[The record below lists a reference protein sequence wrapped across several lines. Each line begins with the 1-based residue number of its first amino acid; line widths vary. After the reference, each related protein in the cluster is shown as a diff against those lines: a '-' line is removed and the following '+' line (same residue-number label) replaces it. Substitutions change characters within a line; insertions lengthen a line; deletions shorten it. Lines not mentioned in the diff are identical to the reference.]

1 MKVLIIPDIH
11 QRHAL
16 ARSIFEKY
24 VDEVDRV
31 IFLGDFFDS
40 YTETIHDVCM
50 TAELVKE
57 VIHNPKVICLYG
69 NHDISYRYNNQT
81 SNCPGYDTKKSYAIN
96 DILKNSDWEKFKYHH
111 VEDGVV
117 YSHAGFT
124 RKLIVQHN
132 ILYNNSSLDDIS
144 EKTDECYRR
153 DNHVNSYFT
162 PIYTAIDG
170 KRSSRG
176 GDFGGI
182 LWCDWDYLSLI
193 ENLNQVVGHTPQF
206 YPQVA
211 TNLPNHRK
219 TQKICLKHNRD
230 YARKLF
236 KYEDGIW
243 QLPKNFNLAMDCH
256 LKYCAILEDGKNLKL
271 IQNYEN

>member
-1 MKVLIIPDIH
+1 MKTLIIPDIH

-24 VDEVDRV
+24 VNEVDRV
-31 IFLGDFFDS
+31 IFLGDFFDAFV
-40 YTETIHDVCM
+40 ETTYDVCM
-50 TAELVKE
+50 TAEFVRE
-57 VIHNPKVICLYG
+57 VIHHPKVVCLFG
-69 NHDISYRYNNQT
+69 NHDIAYRYNNKT
-81 SNCPGYDTKKSYAIN
+81 SNCKGYTKEKSFSIN
-96 DILKNSDWEKFKYHH
+96 DILKNEEWNKFKYHH
-111 VEDGVV
+111 IEDGVV

-124 RKLIVQHN
+124 RKLIVQHD
-132 ILYNNSSLDDIS
+132 ILHNNRDLNDIV
-144 EKTDECYRR
+144 ERTDECYRR
-153 DNHVNSYFT
+153 NIEG
-162 PIYTAIDG
+162 IYTAID
-170 KRSSRG
+170 SRRDSWG

-182 LWCDWDYLSLI
+182 LWCDWDYLSLV

-219 TQKICLKHNRD
+219 TQKVCLKHNKD

-243 QLPKNFNLAMDCH
+243 QLPKNFNLVMDCH
-256 LKYCAILEDGKNLKL
+256 LKYCGILENGKNLKL
-271 IQNYEN
+271 IQNYE